1 MDEPY
6 LLKNFVQLKQRSLR
20 DRRTKV
26 FPRLRDY
33 VSHQLL
39 EDRKST
45 VKQLSNEGHM
55 QMMLIPQDNAKI
67 HLPKSRNG
75 KGNVTR
81 EVTTPI
87 PE

>member
-33 VSHQLL
+33 VIHQLL
-39 EDRKST
+39 EDQNHPLN
-45 VKQLSNEGHM
+45 QLSNEGQM
-55 QMMLIPQDNAKI
+55 QMVLIPQDIAKV
-67 HLPKSRNG
+67 HLQKSRNG

-81 EVTTPI
+81 EVTRPI